1 MHKVTILSKSSPN
14 QRRVPWDSCACSEPK
29 WPTLFVKL
37 EVPTIGAHTLWYV
50 HSYIHQHIN
59 MMCGRKEIGGHQPNE
74 LERFESRFPWLP
86 TTVTPFHL
94 LWKTLLLPVQV
105 KCFEGIGYKEGYKE
119 AIFNYT
125 RSLRAQGKGSF
136 SLLPPPPLCG
146 LISLLGFP
154 DFRINFISL
163 HCIGWAIIVAFLYIS
178 IGFIVSTN

>member
-74 LERFESRFPWLP
+74 LERFESRFPCCQQPL
-86 TTVTPFHL
+86 HL
-94 LWKTLLLPVQV
+94 FIYCGKLSFFPSRWNALKASATRR
-105 KCFEGIGYKEGYKE
+105 
-119 AIFNYT
+119 AI
-125 RSLRAQGKGSF
+125 RRPSLIILGSLRAQGKGSF

-163 HCIGWAIIVAFLYIS
+163 HCIGWAIIVAFLCIS